1 MYNCSIGNGATGGTL
16 IRIRQE
22 RGDRLGLTISTALGL
37 GAGLFAGL
45 VAGELLGNLN
55 PQRLRRVLGRLGRQ
69 TVPPMDSHA
78 LERAVAD
85 ALRASPSTQQVAAQ
99 VHALGDGLVELTGTA
114 PDAASRRAAGD
125 TARGVPG
132 AEVVVN
138 RILIEGDEVPVRKS
152 APPNAR

>member
-1 MYNCSIGNGATGGTL
+1 MA
-16 IRIRQE
+16 
-22 RGDRLGLTISTALGL
+22 ISTVLGL

-55 PQRLRRVLGRLGRQ
+55 PERVRRVVGRLGRRSSD
-69 TVPPMDSHA
+69 PHMDPHA

-85 ALRASPSTQQVAAQ
+85 ALRASPSTHQVAAQ

-114 PDAASRRAAGD
+114 PDTASRRAAGD

-138 RILIEGDEVPVRKS
+138 RILIEGEEISVRKS